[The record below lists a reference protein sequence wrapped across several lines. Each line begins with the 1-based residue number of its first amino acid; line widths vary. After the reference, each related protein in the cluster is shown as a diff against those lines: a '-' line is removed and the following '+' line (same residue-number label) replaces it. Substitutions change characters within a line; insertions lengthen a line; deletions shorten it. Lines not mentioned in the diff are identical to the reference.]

1 MSGKPAA
8 RVTDPTACPLPGH
21 ATNPIVAGSPDV
33 MFEGLQAARLNDAT
47 ACGGHIASGVCSTVL
62 INGQPAA
69 VLGSVTDHGAP
80 VIQGASTII
89 IGNTHTPAPF
99 IPIPSLPAPFS
110 GRFQLINQETGK
122 PMAGRKV
129 KVWSS
134 SGTSFFD
141 TTDAEG
147 MTRWIKDKSPQ
158 TLHIDFVQGESND

>member
-21 ATNPIVAGSPDV
+21 GTNPIVSGSPDV
-33 MFEGLQAARLNDAT
+33 IFEGLQAARMNDAT
-47 ACGGHIASGVCSTVL
+47 ACGGHIVSGVSSTVF

-69 VLGSVTDHGAP
+69 MLGSVTDHGAP

-89 IGNTHTPAPF
+89 IGDTHTPAPF

-134 SGTSFFD
+134 SGTSLFD
-141 TTDAEG
+141 TTDSEG
-147 MTRWIKDKSPQ
+147 MTCWVKDKSPQ
-158 TLHIDFVQGESND
+158 TLHIDLVPGESND

>member
-1 MSGKPAA
+1 MLQEYPPPFSS
-8 RVTDPTACPLPGH
+8 TA
-21 ATNPIVAGSPDV
+21 NPPPC
-33 MFEGLQAARLNDAT
+33 L
-47 ACGGHIASGVCSTVL
+47 AC
-62 INGQPAA
+62 
-69 VLGSVTDHGAP
+69 VTDHGAP

-89 IGNTHTPAPF
+89 IGDTHTLAPF

-147 MTRWIKDKSPQ
+147 MTRWVKDKSSQ
-158 TLHIDFVQGESND
+158 TLHIDLVQGESND